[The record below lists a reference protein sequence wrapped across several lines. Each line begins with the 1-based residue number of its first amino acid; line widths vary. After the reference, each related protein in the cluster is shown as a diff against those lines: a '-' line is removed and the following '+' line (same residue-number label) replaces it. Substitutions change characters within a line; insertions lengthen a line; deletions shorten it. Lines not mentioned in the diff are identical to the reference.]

1 MIILLLS
8 LFALSWVLI
17 IYHHIAYPLIMNQL
31 NKTQTSKQEKEIE
44 EEPNYRSLC
53 IFVPAYNEADF
64 IADKLRN
71 IASLDYPSEKLQVII
86 ACDGCKDR
94 TAEVAREALTEPE
107 LAHLN
112 VNILNFRENH
122 GKVALINQIIPNID
136 AEIVALSDASALISF
151 DALKLVNH
159 HFNNPK
165 TGLVA
170 ATYKLLSPGSEGE
183 KQYWNYQTKLKQGE
197 ARIGSTIGVHGAL
210 YFIRQTLFTP
220 LQVDTIND
228 DFILPMQIIE
238 QGYEGKYDSDLIG
251 LELEASSLDMDHKR
265 RIRIA
270 AGNLQ
275 QVLRLTKLLSP
286 SFGGTAFSFFS
297 GKALRGLMPLI
308 LLAQFVLCGLL
319 ALYLD
324 AFAIFTALQL
334 LGIGLARLSTLI
346 PENKTPTHIL
356 YKPFKLGFYVI
367 NGYYNGLTGCLR
379 YLAGL
384 EKGHW
389 KSVRD

>member
-1 MIILLLS
+1 MFIFLLS
-8 LFALSWVLI
+8 LFALSWALI

-31 NKTQTSKQEKEIE
+31 IKKQVIARKQVVGES
-44 EEPNYRSLC
+44 NYRSIC
-53 IFVPAYNEADF
+53 IFIPAYNEADF
-64 IADKLRN
+64 IADKLIN

-94 TAEVAREALTEPE
+94 TAEVAQAALKAPE
-107 LAHLN
+107 LAHLK
-112 VNILNFRENH
+112 VNILNFRKNH

-151 DALKLVNH
+151 DALKLVNR
-159 HFNNPK
+159 HFDDPK
-165 TGLVA
+165 TGFVA

-183 KQYWNYQTKLKQGE
+183 QQYWNYQTKLKQGE
-197 ARIGSTIGVHGAL
+197 ASIGSAIGVHGAL
-210 YFIRQTLFTP
+210 YFIRQDLFTA
-220 LQVDTIND
+220 LRADTIND

-238 QGYEGKYDSDLIG
+238 QGYEGKYDCDLIG

-275 QVLRLTKLLSP
+275 QVLRLSALLSP

-297 GKALRGLMPLI
+297 GKALRGFMPLI
-308 LLAQFVLCGLL
+308 LLTQFLVCVSLS
-319 ALYLD
+319 LYLE

-334 LGIGLARLSTLI
+334 LGVLLARISTLV

>member
-1 MIILLLS
+1 MIIFLLS
-8 LFALSWVLI
+8 LFALSWTLI

-31 NKTQTSKQEKEIE
+31 NKRSLSPREKDIDEQ
-44 EEPNYRSLC
+44 NYRSLC
-53 IFVPAYNEADF
+53 IFVPAYNEANF

-71 IASLDYPSEKLQVII
+71 IASLDYPSDKLQVII

-94 TAEVAREALTEPE
+94 TAEVAREALKAPE

-112 VNILNFRENH
+112 VNILNFRKNH

-136 AEIVALSDASALISF
+136 ADIVALSDASALISF
-151 DALKLVNH
+151 DALKLVNR
-159 HFNNPK
+159 HFDDPK
-165 TGLVA
+165 TGFVA

-197 ARIGSTIGVHGAL
+197 SSIGSAIGVHGAL
-210 YFIRQTLFTP
+210 YFIRQDLFTP
-220 LQVDTIND
+220 LQADTIND

-238 QGYEGKYDSDLIG
+238 QGYEGKYDCDLIG

-275 QVLRLTKLLSP
+275 QVLRLSSLLSP

-308 LLAQFVLCGLL
+308 LLAQFILCSLL

-324 AFAIFTALQL
+324 VFAIFTALQL
-334 LGIGLARLSTLI
+334 LGIALARLSTLV
-346 PENKTPTHIL
+346 PEHKTPTHIL